1 MTLLILSPIVLVLA
15 VIAYTLHL
23 KNEEEKNKHFERKV
37 RQIYSDTQ
45 KEWELYMI
53 EQDMLKSNE
62 LKEKD
67 NK

>member
-1 MTLLILSPIVLVLA
+1 MTLIITATVVAALGYF
-15 VIAYTLHL
+15 AYTLHL
-23 KNEEEKNKHFERKV
+23 KNVEEKNKRFERKV